1 MEKLFELKQQRA
13 EMVTKM
19 RAMMDKFEGAEMGA
33 EDQAAYARME
43 TEFDAL
49 NARIET
55 EERQQ
60 ARERLIGEQGGRG
73 EPRVGKQDEMK
84 RAFRDHLRLGTP
96 STLAAYNAL
105 QMENPTQ
112 AGYLVATE
120 EFRNE
125 LIKGVDDAVLIR

>member
-43 TEFDAL
+43 TEFDTL

-60 ARERLIGEQGGRG
+60 GARAPDREQGRQGR
-73 EPRVGKQDEMK
+73 
-84 RAFRDHLRLGTP
+84 
-96 STLAAYNAL
+96 AARG
-105 QMENPTQ
+105 Q
-112 AGYLVATE
+112 AG
-120 EFRNE
+120 
-125 LIKGVDDAVLIR
+125 